1 MPALEAFSRRWHIA
15 CDDLPLPMLTLMTFH
30 TIWCVVVMVAYVG
43 AYENL
48 HTCPHG
54 YTFGVYM
61 LCVIFVFAAA
71 WTIELAIYHASMKGA
86 PTLVIVPHRRSG
98 RTRSSCASSTS

>member
-1 MPALEAFSRRWHIA
+1 MPALEAFGRKWHIA
-15 CDDLPLPMLTLMTFH
+15 SDDLPLPMLTLMTFH
-30 TIWCVVVMVAYVG
+30 TIWCVVVMIAYVG

-86 PTLVIVPHRRSG
+86 APTAHLAEVQTPGHAKATAHG
-98 RTRSSCASSTS
+98 R